1 LTGRTG
7 DGAGEERSAFG
18 PEAEGVGSHADSA
31 PPYLAGLR
39 LAGRRVVVVGGGP
52 VAARRVAGLLDARAL
67 VHVVAAHLTPALEGL
82 VTAGR
87 ITWAARAYQ
96 TGDLADAWYVVA
108 ATNDPSANA
117 AVADEAEQARV
128 FCSRADDAASSTA
141 WTPAVGRYGGVQVG
155 VLSPGQAQA
164 VGGDPRRSAAVR
176 DAVVEGLRSGTL
188 SAPRFRDRP
197 AGVALVGGG
206 PGDPDLITVR
216 GRRLLA
222 EADVVVADH
231 LAPQGLLDEL
241 APDVELVDASK
252 IPYGR
257 AMAQDEINRVLIER
271 AKAGRFVV
279 RLKGGDPFVFGR
291 GFEEWEAC
299 AEAGVPV
306 LVVPGV
312 TSAVGV
318 PGLAGVPVTHRG
330 VAHEFTV
337 VSGHIAPDHPDSL
350 VDWAALAR
358 LRGTLVVLMAVPRL
372 GPIAATLIRH
382 GRAADT
388 PAAVVQ
394 EGSLPNQRVLS
405 TTLARLAEDAAA
417 AGIRPPAIAVIG
429 PVAALTGGPGASP
442 DRTSEQEHEE

>member
-1 LTGRTG
+1 LTSNNEDGTTNDAGTG
-7 DGAGEERSAFG
+7 FDPDGIGASIGGA
-18 PEAEGVGSHADSA
+18 A
-31 PPYLAGLR
+31 PYLAGLR

-52 VAARRVAGLLDARAL
+52 VAARRVAGLLDAGAL
-67 VHVVAAHLTPALEGL
+67 VHVVAPHLTPALEGL
-82 VTAGR
+82 AAARR

-96 TGDLADAWYVVA
+96 AGDLADAWYAVA
-108 ATNDPSANA
+108 ATNDPAANA
-117 AVADEAEQARV
+117 AVADEAERARV

-141 WTPAVGRYGGVQVG
+141 WTPAVGRHGGVQVG
-155 VLSPGQAQA
+155 VLSPGPDRA

-188 SAPRFRDRP
+188 NAPRFRDRP
-197 AGVALVGGG
+197 AGVALIGGG
-206 PGDPDLITVR
+206 PGDADLITVL

-257 AMAQDEINRVLIER
+257 SMAQSEINRVLVER
-271 AKAGRFVV
+271 AKAGKFVV

-330 VAHEFTV
+330 LAQEFTV
-337 VSGHIAPDHPDSL
+337 VSGHAVPDHPDSL
-350 VDWAALAR
+350 VDWPALAR
-358 LRGTLVVLMAVPRL
+358 LRGTLVVLMAVERL
-372 GPIAATLIRH
+372 GPIAETLIRH

-388 PAAVVQ
+388 PAALVQ
-394 EGSLPNQRVLS
+394 EGSLPGQRILS
-405 TTLARLAEDAAA
+405 TTLAHLAEDAAA
-417 AGIRPPAIAVIG
+417 ADIRPPAIAVIG
-429 PVAALTGGPGASP
+429 PVAALSGGPGRP
-442 DRTSEQEHEE
+442 E